1 MARGAA
7 AAGLQEAF
15 LMDSG
20 FSTSIVFNG
29 KILATGHS
37 SESLPSREVPHALVI
52 KGELGQPIDV
62 ESKKAFD
69 DAKSSTEIASETRGE
84 EVVKTK
90 KRRRS
95 RRR

>member
-1 MARGAA
+1 M
-7 AAGLQEAF
+7 
-15 LMDSG
+15 
-20 FSTSIVFNG
+20 
-29 KILATGHS
+29 ATGHS

-52 KGELGQPIDV
+52 KGDLGQPINA
-62 ESKKAFD
+62 ESQKAFD
-69 DAKSSTEIASETRGE
+69 EAKSSTEITSDTTGE